1 MSLLNNI
8 LTEEGSGSYKDWNDS
23 FNDEGGKNMDRKPVE
38 NGTEVIATLTQKN
51 GVDFPIAYASSID
64 LDDGK
69 NLESVINELKKGT
82 TTAITE
88 EEIQNLFNL
97 FE

>member
-1 MSLLNNI
+1 
-8 LTEEGSGSYKDWNDS
+8 
-23 FNDEGGKNMDRKPVE
+23 MDRKQVE

-69 NLESVINELKKGT
+69 NLESVINELKNGT